1 MKKEVERNIE
11 RENEII
17 NNVVENVKKMYVKE
31 RLNNI
36 GNSYTYF
43 LSLFDR
49 IKTHT
54 YSFQDEDGI
63 MSEFNHYLDGFENSE
78 SGDNKCRAAINH
90 FIKEVD
96 AKLREFENQI
106 TTEIKERNITTLKGL
121 MKFGEEKLNEY
132 L

>member
-1 MKKEVERNIE
+1 MKEFDRNIE
-11 RENEII
+11 KENEII

-36 GNSYTYF
+36 GHSYSNF

-54 YSFQDEDGI
+54 YSFLDEDGI

-78 SGDNKCRAAINH
+78 TGDSKCRAAINH
-90 FIKEVD
+90 FIKEVQD
-96 AKLREFENQI
+96 RLP
-106 TTEIKERNITTLKGL
+106 
-121 MKFGEEKLNEY
+121 Y
-132 L
+132 

>member
-1 MKKEVERNIE
+1 MKEVERNIE
-11 RENEII
+11 KENEII

-36 GNSYTYF
+36 GNSYTNF

-63 MSEFNHYLDGFENSE
+63 MSEFNHYLDGS
-78 SGDNKCRAAINH
+78 AINH

-96 AKLREFENQI
+96 VKLREFENQI
-106 TTEIKERNITTLKGL
+106 TTEIRERNITTLRGL

-132 L
+132 LNK